1 MHPTYWCAIAA
12 RFKLKVIALSG
23 GFAIK
28 AGRTIGGSMI
38 LALQFF
44 LLVAIVFVLSTTTV
58 PKPKTRKV
66 LSMDIFAVFAQL
78 KANIE
83 ALTAQLADTE
93 AAVNEAKLAAYN
105 EGFAAGQAS
114 VSTDKIYSQEE
125 LDQKV
130 LEAVDAAKAE
140 MASSLEASQAK
151 VAELELKVADLEAVV
166 AGMDAKI
173 AEAIAAFKADLLAQF
188 EAQQDQESAGE
199 SMFKD
204 LLK

>member
-1 MHPTYWCAIAA
+1 
-12 RFKLKVIALSG
+12 
-23 GFAIK
+23 
-28 AGRTIGGSMI
+28 MI
-38 LALQFF
+38 LALQFV

-93 AAVNEAKLAAYN
+93 AAVNEAKLVAYN

-151 VAELELKVADLEAVV
+151 VAELELKVMDLEAVV